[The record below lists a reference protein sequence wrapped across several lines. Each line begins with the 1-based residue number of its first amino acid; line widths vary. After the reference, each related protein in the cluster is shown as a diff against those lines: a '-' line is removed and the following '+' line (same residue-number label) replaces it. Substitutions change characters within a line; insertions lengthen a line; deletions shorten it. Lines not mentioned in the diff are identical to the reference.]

1 VDAST
6 CEMGSALG
14 LRAPMALLTAIT
26 DEDARELLAAY
37 DEGALETL
45 EPLAAGSVNSN
56 FSVRTAGPDGKRL
69 FLRVYEERDRE
80 GAATETAMVERLA
93 RAGVP
98 SAPPVRRSDGGLVSE
113 LRGKPAALFVW
124 RQGTIRCGAQVT
136 AADARAVGRALAR
149 VHVAGAGELLEPSR
163 FRYEDLQLRLDRVA
177 ASGDARF
184 VQSVPSLRDALASAH
199 RSRPAGLPR
208 GLIHGDLFRD
218 NVLWEGDGTL
228 AALLDFESASDGT
241 FAYDLM
247 VTILA
252 WCVGDDLDLERARA
266 MREGYEEVRPLT
278 DPERQGLAAEG
289 AFAALRF
296 AVTRITDF
304 GMRTAA
310 GGPPPARDWRRFLM
324 RFDKLR
330 ALGADGVRRALS
342 A

>member
-1 VDAST
+1 
-6 CEMGSALG
+6 
-14 LRAPMALLTAIT
+14 MALLTAIT
-26 DEDARELLAAY
+26 DQDARELLAAY
-37 DEGALETL
+37 PEGSLETL
-45 EPLAAGSVNSN
+45 DPLAAGSVNSN
-56 FSVRTAGPDGKRL
+56 FSVQTAGSGGRRL
-69 FLRVYEERDRE
+69 FLRVYEERDRA
-80 GAATETAMVERLA
+80 GAAIETAMVERLA
-93 RAGVP
+93 AAGVP
-98 SAPPVRRSDGGLVSE
+98 SAAPVRRRDGGLVSE

-124 RQGTIRCGAQVT
+124 RQGAIRCAAQVT
-136 AADARAVGRALAR
+136 PADARAVGQALAR
-149 VHVAGAGELLEPSR
+149 VHVAGAGEALEPSR

-184 VQSVPSLRDALASAH
+184 VSVVPSLRDALASAH
-199 RSRPAGLPR
+199 QSRPDGLPR

-252 WCVGDDLDLERARA
+252 WCVADELDLERARA
-266 MREGYEEVRPLT
+266 MREGYEQVRPLEES
-278 DPERQGLAAEG
+278 ERQGLAAEG

-304 GMRTAA
+304 GMRTAP
-310 GGPPPARDWRRFLM
+310 GGPAPARDWRRFLM

-330 ALGADGVRRALS
+330 ALGAEGVRRALG